1 MKAGTLLIALC
12 LTLGLALA
20 GCGYHPLYGNRA
32 DAVKSGDL
40 SQIYVAAIPDRT
52 GQQLRNYL
60 LDQVNA
66 EGQPSRPIYTLQ
78 VSLGIAATGVSL
90 SRDNTNSRTNIT
102 ATARYSLTDTATGK
116 TLFASTSRGTDSY
129 DVLLSDFATLSSRD
143 DAVNRA
149 LREVADDM
157 GTQLSVYFQ
166 NRKVGGPPAPTKSI
180 Q

>member
-1 MKAGTLLIALC
+1 MKIRAFLVAVS
-12 LTLGLALA
+12 LALA

-32 DAVKSGDL
+32 DEVKSGDL
-40 SQIYVAAIPDRT
+40 SQIYVAAISDRP

-66 EGQPSRPIYTLQ
+66 NGQPARPIYTLQ
-78 VSLGIAATGVSL
+78 TSLTIASTGVSL

-102 ATARYSLTDTATGK
+102 AIAKYSLQETASGK
-116 TLFASTSRGTDSY
+116 ILFAATSRGTDSY
-129 DVLLSDFATLSSRD
+129 DVLLSDFATLTSRE

-157 GTQLSVYFQ
+157 GTKISVYFQ
-166 NRKVGGPPAPTKSI
+166 NQKVGSSPAPVKSLP
-180 Q
+180 